1 MTATVAHPEALA
13 TNDALTNGVLDDLVE
28 VVNRLSSE
36 FTHVSIGEVTTVVVH
51 CRSDL
56 SGVPTTA
63 LPELLE
69 RLARVRLAA
78 AAGEAQPPR

>member
-1 MTATVAHPEALA
+1 MTAIASRREASSNEPFG
-13 TNDALTNGVLDDLVE
+13 NDHLTNGTLDEVASVVE
-28 VVNRLSSE
+28 RLSAE
-36 FTHVSIGEVTTVVVH
+36 FATIGIGDLTAVVVE

-69 RLARVRLAA
+69 RLARVRLTAA
-78 AAGEAQPPR
+78 LG